1 MTRKLLEL
9 INLRG
14 KKVLVIGGG
23 GWLGRAA
30 VEVAVECGA
39 EVSVAGHSP
48 IHEFSEKKGW
58 LLDLINK
65 EHVKYYEVDVRKEES
80 ISFLRAELGTKAGL
94 DALVNCFWEG
104 RKSGWDDS
112 TLENWLVDI
121 DVNLNGTYRV
131 CKAFSDD
138 VVKTSGSILNISS
151 MYSSVAPRATMYKG
165 VPQSNPPGYGAAKA
179 GINQLSRYL
188 ASFLGQHGVNVNS
201 ISPGAFPFP
210 EIVEEHP
217 IFSERLNEQTM
228 LRRIG
233 APEDIKGII
242 SILISDAGSYI
253 TGQNIAV
260 DGGWTAW

>member
-1 MTRKLLEL
+1 MTRKLSEL
-9 INLRG
+9 INMRG

-30 VEVAVECGA
+30 VEVAVECDA
-39 EVSVAGHSP
+39 DVSVAGHST
-48 IHEFSEKKGW
+48 IQEFSENKGW
-58 LLDLINK
+58 LSELINK
-65 EHVKYYEVDVRKEES
+65 KSVKYYQVDVRKEES
-80 ISFLRAELGTKAGL
+80 ITLLRAEIGTKDGL

-104 RKSGWDDS
+104 RKSGWEDS

-131 CKAFSDD
+131 CKTFSDD
-138 VVKTSGSILNISS
+138 IIKSSGAILNISS

-201 ISPGAFPFP
+201 ISPCPFPFP

-217 IFSERLNEQTM
+217 MFSKRLNEQTM
-228 LRRIG
+228 LGRIG
-233 APEDIKGII
+233 SPEDIKGMI
-242 SILISDAGSYI
+242 SLNSDLYLASYFF
-253 TGQNIAV
+253 V
-260 DGGWTAW
+260 SKDLY